1 MLIMLLIG
9 NRLFDIDGSAF
20 TSFHF
25 SFLLLLISFQT
36 SIESLKLQPVLAAI
50 CAPATR

>member
-1 MLIMLLIG
+1 MLIMLWMG
-9 NRLFDIDGSAF
+9 NKLFDIDGSAF

-36 SIESLKLQPVLAAI
+36 SIENLNVQPV
-50 CAPATR
+50 